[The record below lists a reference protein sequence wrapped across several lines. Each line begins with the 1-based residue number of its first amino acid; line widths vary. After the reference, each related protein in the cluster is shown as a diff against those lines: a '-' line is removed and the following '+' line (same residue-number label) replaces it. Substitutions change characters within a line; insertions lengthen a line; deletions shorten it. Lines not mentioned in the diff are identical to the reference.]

1 MKVGD
6 NVGIKEKLSFLKNE
20 ELMNK
25 IDELQEKLHK
35 NRLFLDCDIDEKA
48 KSKLL
53 RLRIVSTQ
61 DESVF
66 IEDDALLKF
75 TEQSN
80 ARNIIRRLNN
90 IEDHVEFLT
99 FVMET
104 VLRFEI
110 SELSPEIK
118 KLRFEC
124 DDKADDGKVS
134 FNYDNYPK
142 RDDGWGQF
150 NYRKDKNSV
159 NVRYLSN
166 EIPTYCNT
174 LRIEELPKNT
184 TVDIGY
190 CTSRYDG
197 LIELTVKLRFN
208 GDYEQLTIDGARE
221 LVSDFEKMIRF
232 LH

>member
-1 MKVGD
+1 M
-6 NVGIKEKLSFLKNE
+6 NIKEKLSFLNNE
-20 ELMNK
+20 DLTNK
-25 IDELQEKLHK
+25 LDELQEKLHK
-35 NRLFLDCDIDEKA
+35 NRLFLDCDINEKA

-75 TEQSN
+75 PEKSN
-80 ARNIIRRLNN
+80 VRNIIRRLNN
-90 IEDHVEFLT
+90 IEDHAEFLT

-110 SELSPEIK
+110 SEMSPEIR
-118 KLRFEC
+118 KLRFKC
-124 DDKADDGKVS
+124 DGKDDNGKVS
-134 FNYDNYPK
+134 FNYDNYRR

-150 NYRKDKNSV
+150 NYCKDENSV
-159 NVRYLSN
+159 NVRYISN
-166 EIPTYCNT
+166 EIPTCCNT
-174 LRIEELPKNT
+174 LHIEELPKNT

-190 CTSRYDG
+190 YTSRYDG

-208 GDYEQLTIDGARE
+208 GNYEQLTIAGARE

>member
-1 MKVGD
+1 MKVGE
-6 NVGIKEKLSFLKNE
+6 NLNIKEELSFLKNE

-75 TEQSN
+75 TEKSN
-80 ARNIIRRLNN
+80 VKNITRRLNH
-90 IEDHVEFLT
+90 IDDHIEFLT
-99 FVMET
+99 FVTET

-110 SELSPEIK
+110 SELSPEIR
-118 KLRFEC
+118 KLRFKC
-124 DDKADDGKVS
+124 DSKNDDGQVS
-134 FNYDNYPK
+134 FNYDNYPR

-150 NYRKDKNSV
+150 NYRKDENSV
-159 NVRYLSN
+159 NVRYISN
-166 EIPTYCNT
+166 EIPTYCST
-174 LRIEELPKNT
+174 LHIEELPKNT
-184 TVDIGY
+184 IVDIGY

-208 GDYEQLTIDGARE
+208 GTYEKLTIDGARE

>member
-1 MKVGD
+1 MKVGE
-6 NVGIKEKLSFLKNE
+6 NLNIKEELSFLNNK

-80 ARNIIRRLNN
+80 VRNIIRRLNN

-110 SELSPEIK
+110 SELSPEIR
-118 KLRFEC
+118 KLRFKYYGK
-124 DDKADDGKVS
+124 DDNGKVS
-134 FNYDNYPK
+134 FNYDNYSR

-150 NYRKDKNSV
+150 NYRKDENSV

-174 LRIEELPKNT
+174 LHIEELPKNT

-190 CTSRYDG
+190 CTSRYDN

-208 GDYEQLTIDGARE
+208 GNYEQLTIDGARE

>member
-1 MKVGD
+1 MKVGE
-6 NVGIKEKLSFLKNE
+6 NLNIKEELSFLNNE

-25 IDELQEKLHK
+25 IDELQEKLNK
-35 NRLFLDCDIDEKA
+35 NRLLLDCDIDEKA

-61 DESVF
+61 DKSVF

-75 TEQSN
+75 TEKSN
-80 ARNIIRRLNN
+80 VKNITRRLNH
-90 IEDHVEFLT
+90 IDDHIEFLT
-99 FVMET
+99 FVTET

-110 SELSPEIK
+110 SELSQEIR
-118 KLRFEC
+118 KLRFKC
-124 DDKADDGKVS
+124 DSKNDDGQVS
-134 FNYDNYPK
+134 FNYDNYPR

-159 NVRYLSN
+159 SVKYLSN
-166 EIPTYCNT
+166 EIPTCCNT
-174 LRIEELPKNT
+174 LHIEELPKNT

-208 GDYEQLTIDGARE
+208 GNYEQLTIHGARE

>member
-1 MKVGD
+1 MKVGE
-6 NVGIKEKLSFLKNE
+6 NLNIKEELSFLNNE

-66 IEDDALLKF
+66 INDDALLKF

-80 ARNIIRRLNN
+80 VRNIIRRLNY
-90 IEDHVEFLT
+90 IEDHIEFLT

-110 SELSPEIK
+110 SELSPEIG
-118 KLRFEC
+118 KLRFKC
-124 DDKADDGKVS
+124 DGKDDNGRVS
-134 FNYDNYPK
+134 FNYDNYRR

-159 NVRYLSN
+159 NVKYLSN
-166 EIPTYCNT
+166 EISTCCNT
-174 LRIEELPKNT
+174 LHIEELPKNT

-208 GDYEQLTIDGARE
+208 GNYEQLTIAGARE

>member
-1 MKVGD
+1 M
-6 NVGIKEKLSFLKNE
+6 NIKEELSFLNNE

-25 IDELQEKLHK
+25 IDELQEKLNK
-35 NRLFLDCDIDEKA
+35 NRLLLDCDIDEKA

-61 DESVF
+61 DKSVF

-75 TEQSN
+75 TEKSN
-80 ARNIIRRLNN
+80 VKNITRRLNH
-90 IEDHVEFLT
+90 IDDHIEFLT
-99 FVMET
+99 FVTET

-110 SELSPEIK
+110 SELSPEIR
-118 KLRFEC
+118 KLRFKC
-124 DDKADDGKVS
+124 DSKNDDGQVS
-134 FNYDNYPK
+134 FNYDNYPR

-159 NVRYLSN
+159 SVKYLSN
-166 EIPTYCNT
+166 EIPTCCNT
-174 LRIEELPKNT
+174 LHIEELPKNT

-208 GDYEQLTIDGARE
+208 GTYEKLTIDGVRE

>member
-6 NVGIKEKLSFLKNE
+6 NVGIKEKLSFLDSE

-25 IDELQEKLHK
+25 IDKLQEKLHK

-66 IEDDALLKF
+66 IEDDILLKF

-80 ARNIIRRLNN
+80 VRNIIRRLNY
-90 IEDHVEFLT
+90 IEDHTEFLT

-110 SELSPEIK
+110 SELSPEIR
-118 KLRFEC
+118 KLRFKC
-124 DDKADDGKVS
+124 DGRDDNGKVS
-134 FNYDNYPK
+134 FNYDNYPR

-166 EIPTYCNT
+166 EIPTCCST
-174 LRIEELPKNT
+174 LHIEELPKNT

-208 GDYEQLTIDGARE
+208 GNYEQLTIDGARE

-232 LH
+232 PH

>member
-1 MKVGD
+1 MKVGE
-6 NVGIKEKLSFLKNE
+6 NLNIKEELSFLDSE
-20 ELMNK
+20 DLMNK

-35 NRLFLDCDIDEKA
+35 NRLLLDCDIDEKA

-75 TEQSN
+75 TDQSN
-80 ARNIIRRLNN
+80 VRNISRRLNH
-90 IEDHVEFLT
+90 IDDHVEFLT
-99 FVMET
+99 FVTES
-104 VLRFEI
+104 VLRLEI
-110 SELSPEIK
+110 SELSPEIR
-118 KLRFEC
+118 KLRFKC
-124 DDKADDGKVS
+124 DGKNDDGQVS
-134 FNYDNYPK
+134 FNYDNYPR

-150 NYRKDKNSV
+150 NYRKDENSV

-166 EIPTYCNT
+166 EIPTCCNT
-174 LRIEELPKNT
+174 LHIEELPKNT

-208 GDYEQLTIDGARE
+208 GNYEQLTINGARE

>member
-6 NVGIKEKLSFLKNE
+6 NVGIKEKLSFLDSE
-20 ELMNK
+20 DLMNK
-25 IDELQEKLHK
+25 IDELQEKLYK
-35 NRLFLDCDIDEKA
+35 NRLLLDCDIDEKA

-75 TEQSN
+75 TEKSSVK
-80 ARNIIRRLNN
+80 NIIRRLNN
-90 IEDHVEFLT
+90 IEDHIEFLT

-104 VLRFEI
+104 VLRF
-110 SELSPEIK
+110 K
-118 KLRFEC
+118 YGGK
-124 DDKADDGKVS
+124 DDDGEVS
-134 FNYDNYPK
+134 FNYDNYPR

-159 NVRYLSN
+159 NVKYLSN
-166 EIPTYCNT
+166 EIPTCCNT
-174 LRIEELPKNT
+174 LHIEELPKNT

-208 GDYEQLTIDGARE
+208 GNYEQLTIDGARE

>member
-1 MKVGD
+1 MKVGE
-6 NVGIKEKLSFLKNE
+6 NLNIKEELSFLNNE

-25 IDELQEKLHK
+25 IDDLQSKLHK

-80 ARNIIRRLNN
+80 VRNISRRLNH
-90 IEDHVEFLT
+90 IDDHVEFLT
-99 FVMET
+99 FVTES

-110 SELSPEIK
+110 SELSPEIR
-118 KLRFEC
+118 KLRFKC
-124 DDKADDGKVS
+124 DGKDDNGKVS
-134 FNYDNYPK
+134 FNYDNYSR

-159 NVRYLSN
+159 SVKYLSN
-166 EIPTYCNT
+166 EIPTCCNT
-174 LRIEELPKNT
+174 LHIEELPKNT

-208 GDYEQLTIDGARE
+208 GNYEQLTIDGARE

>member
-1 MKVGD
+1 MQVGE
-6 NVGIKEKLSFLKNE
+6 NLNIKEELSFLNNE

-66 IEDDALLKF
+66 IEDDALLKL
-75 TEQSN
+75 TEKSN
-80 ARNIIRRLNN
+80 VKNITRRLSN
-90 IEDHVEFLT
+90 IEDHIEFLT
-99 FVMET
+99 FVVET

-110 SELSPEIK
+110 SELSPEIG
-118 KLRFEC
+118 KLRFKC
-124 DDKADDGKVS
+124 DGRDDNGKVS
-134 FNYDNYPK
+134 FNYDNYPR

-150 NYRKDKNSV
+150 NYRKDENSV
-159 NVRYLSN
+159 NVRYISN
-166 EIPTYCNT
+166 EIPTCCNT
-174 LRIEELPKNT
+174 LHIEELPKNT

-208 GDYEQLTIDGARE
+208 GDYEQLTINGARE

>member
-6 NVGIKEKLSFLKNE
+6 NVGIKEKLSFLDSE
-20 ELMNK
+20 DLMNK
-25 IDELQEKLHK
+25 IDELQEKLYK
-35 NRLFLDCDIDEKA
+35 NRLLLDCDIDEKA

-80 ARNIIRRLNN
+80 VRNISRRLNH
-90 IEDHVEFLT
+90 IDDHVEFLT
-99 FVMET
+99 FVTET

-110 SELSPEIK
+110 SELSPEIRR
-118 KLRFEC
+118 LRFKC
-124 DDKADDGKVS
+124 DGKNDDGQVS
-134 FNYDNYPK
+134 FNYDNYPR

-159 NVRYLSN
+159 NVKYLSN
-166 EIPTYCNT
+166 EIPTCCNT
-174 LRIEELPKNT
+174 LHIEELPKNT

-208 GDYEQLTIDGARE
+208 GNYEQLTIDGARE

>member
-1 MKVGD
+1 MKVGE
-6 NVGIKEKLSFLKNE
+6 NLNIKEELSFLNNE

-25 IDELQEKLHK
+25 INELQEKLHK

-61 DESVF
+61 DKSVF

-80 ARNIIRRLNN
+80 VRNISRRLNH
-90 IEDHVEFLT
+90 IDDHVKFLT

-104 VLRFEI
+104 VLRLEI
-110 SELSPEIK
+110 SDLSPEIR
-118 KLRFEC
+118 KLRFKC
-124 DDKADDGKVS
+124 DGKNDDGQVS
-134 FNYDNYPK
+134 FNYDNYPR

-159 NVRYLSN
+159 NVKYLSN
-166 EIPTYCNT
+166 EIPTCCNT
-174 LRIEELPKNT
+174 LHIEELPKNT

-208 GDYEQLTIDGARE
+208 GNYEQLTIAGARE

>member
-1 MKVGD
+1 MKVGE
-6 NVGIKEKLSFLKNE
+6 NLNIKEELSFLNNE

-25 IDELQEKLHK
+25 IDELQEKLNK
-35 NRLFLDCDIDEKA
+35 NRLLLDCDIDEKA

-61 DESVF
+61 DKSVF

-75 TEQSN
+75 TEKSN
-80 ARNIIRRLNN
+80 VKNITRRLNH
-90 IEDHVEFLT
+90 IDDHIEFLT
-99 FVMET
+99 FVTET

-110 SELSPEIK
+110 SELSPEIR
-118 KLRFEC
+118 KLRFKC
-124 DDKADDGKVS
+124 DSKNDDGQVS
-134 FNYDNYPK
+134 FNYDNYPR

-159 NVRYLSN
+159 SVKYLSN
-166 EIPTYCNT
+166 EIPTCCNT
-174 LRIEELPKNT
+174 LHIEELPKNT

-208 GDYEQLTIDGARE
+208 GTYEKLTIDGVRE

>member
-66 IEDDALLKF
+66 IEDDILLKF

-80 ARNIIRRLNN
+80 VRNIIRRLNY
-90 IEDHVEFLT
+90 IEDHTEFLT

-110 SELSPEIK
+110 SELSPEIR
-118 KLRFEC
+118 KLRFKC
-124 DDKADDGKVS
+124 DGKNDNGKVS
-134 FNYDNYPK
+134 FNYDNYPR

-150 NYRKDKNSV
+150 NYHKDENSV

-166 EIPTYCNT
+166 EIPTYCST
-174 LRIEELPKNT
+174 LHIDELPKNT

-190 CTSRYDG
+190 CTSRYDN

-208 GDYEQLTIDGARE
+208 GNYEQLTIDGARE